1 VYYAR
6 AVPRIVA
13 AYLACALIW
22 GTTWYAVRVSFEPGG
37 YPTLLA
43 LALRFGIAALLL
55 LPFAIRANA
64 WPKGKV
70 WWWLV
75 AAGVLDAGAY
85 VLVYLGEERIPGGL
99 AAVVYG
105 TQPLILAIMM
115 KALKIQ
121 GLKPRHVI
129 GALVSLAGVG
139 VLFLDRLDVST
150 AQAIGIVL
158 VLGSVIVATSYSVI
172 MKVRG
177 EGVNGLV
184 STTIFLVVT
193 AVVVGVVALIAREP
207 VTWPP
212 ATDSTVAVLYLA
224 VLGTVVAFLVYF
236 WLLGKTTLLV
246 TSSLVFVFPLVALLT
261 DALYE
266 RAIPLGPRAYIGAGI
281 TLAGLAVSLRRR

>member
-1 VYYAR
+1 
-6 AVPRIVA
+6 
-13 AYLACALIW
+13 
-22 GTTWYAVRVSFEPGG
+22 
-37 YPTLLA
+37 
-43 LALRFGIAALLL
+43 
-55 LPFAIRANA
+55 
-64 WPKGKV
+64 
-70 WWWLV
+70 
-75 AAGVLDAGAY
+75 
-85 VLVYLGEERIPGGL
+85 
-99 AAVVYG
+99 
-105 TQPLILAIMM
+105 
-115 KALKIQ
+115 
-121 GLKPRHVI
+121 
-129 GALVSLAGVG
+129 
-139 VLFLDRLDVST
+139 
-150 AQAIGIVL
+150 
-158 VLGSVIVATSYSVI
+158 